1 VKRASVLLAAAAT
14 SLAAAVAPSSARP
27 APPARQPLSHIIF
40 AVTWM
45 DGGVVEAEIVG
56 LSRGPGVFV
65 NPPDEDSVA
74 TARFGERWLRPGLS
88 YHLLVAGRPV
98 GLVTV
103 KPSEAGGCNANAV
116 LVRPRVA
123 TVPPGRVALAMDV
136 APGDGTPLR
145 RDPTGPENAEM
156 RSLLRQAIIRSAGA
170 NGWRYDA
177 DLRVS
182 EVTMPHGK
190 LLVGSAVVRLDRDD
204 VAAPVNAAFVIAEP
218 SESGAWRPVATW
230 AHPASDPAADFPLSR
245 TLLDVADLDLDGNPE
260 IVTRTDY
267 SEYWQYTIYRL
278 GRHGWAAA
286 FEASSGGC

>member
-1 VKRASVLLAAAAT
+1 V
-14 SLAAAVAPSSARP
+14 
-27 APPARQPLSHIIF
+27 RQPPGHIIF

-45 DGGVVEAEIVG
+45 DGGVTEAEVVG

-65 NPPDEDSVA
+65 NPPDDGSA
-74 TARFGERWLRPGLS
+74 AARFGERWLRPGLN
-88 YHLLVAGRPV
+88 YHLLVAGRPA
-98 GLVTV
+98 GLVMV
-103 KPSEAGGCNANAV
+103 KPSEAGCNANAV
-116 LVRPRVA
+116 LVRPRAA

-136 APGDGTPLR
+136 VPGDGTPLR

-156 RSLLRQAIIRSAGA
+156 RSLLRQAIVRSAGA
-170 NGWRYDA
+170 SGWRYDA

-182 EVTMPHGK
+182 EITTPHGK
-190 LLVGSAVVRLDRDD
+190 LLAGSAVVRLDRDD
-204 VAAPVNAAFVIAEP
+204 VAAPVNAAFVIAER
-218 SESGAWRPVATW
+218 SESGAWRPVVTW
-230 AHPASDPAADFPLSR
+230 THPASDPATDFPLSR

-278 GRHGWAAA
+278 GRHGWAPA